1 MDNREVKLEKK
12 LSIVNVW
19 ALAFGCIIGWSAFV
33 LPGTSFLKNAGTLGT
48 AIGMFVAALIMII
61 ISVNYNY
68 MINKYPVAG
77 GEFVYSNKAFGK
89 TGGFVCSW
97 FLGLSYLALVPL
109 NASGLALIVRTLF
122 GDALQFGF
130 SYRLA
135 GYDVYLGEILLAVI
149 AIVLFGILCI
159 RGVKF
164 TGVFQTVI
172 TALLAGGVLV
182 VGLAAIF
189 SSKTS
194 ASNLLPLF
202 SPDKAPIAGIIGVL
216 AIAPYAFV
224 GFDTIPQSAE
234 EFNFSPKKTMGILVI
249 AIFFGASVYVGLN
262 TIAASVLPEGYNNWT
277 DYIGNLDN
285 LSGLVATPTFYA
297 AKELLGV
304 PGIVAI
310 GLAVLAALTSGVV
323 GFYMATSR
331 LLYSVSRE
339 GMLPEWF
346 GKINEKYK
354 TPANAIVFVMLVSLV
369 AAFFG
374 RNTLVW
380 VVDMS
385 SLGAAI
391 GYGFTSAAAFKFALK
406 DKKIGVM
413 ITGIIGTLFAIV
425 CAVILLVPIKGLN
438 CSLGKEPYICLLV
451 WVVMGIGFFV
461 YMRNKRK

>member
-1 MDNREVKLEKK
+1 MDNREAKLEKK

-135 GYDVYLGEILLAVI
+135 GYDVYLGEILLAVV

-164 TGVFQTVI
+164 AGVFQTVI
-172 TALLAGGVLV
+172 TIMLAGGVLL
-182 VGLAAIF
+182 VGIGAIC

-194 ASNLLPLF
+194 ISNLLPLF
-202 SPDKAPIAGIIGVL
+202 SQEKAPIAGIVGVL

-249 AIFFGASVYVGLN
+249 AILFGASVYVGLN

-277 DYIGNLDN
+277 EYIRDLDN
-285 LSGLVATPTFYA
+285 LSGLVSTPTFYA
-297 AKELLGV
+297 AKEFLGI
-304 PGIVAI
+304 PGLVAI

-331 LLYSVSRE
+331 LLYSVSKE
-339 GMLPEWF
+339 GMLPGWF

-374 RNTLVW
+374 RNTLGW

-391 GYGFTSAAAFKFALK
+391 GYGFTSAAAFKYALK
-406 DKKIGVM
+406 DRKIGVM
-413 ITGIIGTLFAIV
+413 ITGIIGTLFSIV

-451 WVVMGIGFFV
+451 WVAMGVGFWV